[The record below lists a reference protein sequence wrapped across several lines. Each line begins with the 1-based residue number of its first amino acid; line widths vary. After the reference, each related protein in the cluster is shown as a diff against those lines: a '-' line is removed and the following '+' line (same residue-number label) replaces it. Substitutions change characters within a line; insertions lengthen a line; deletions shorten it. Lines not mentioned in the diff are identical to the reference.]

1 MEDVLIAGAGS
12 SWRVKIPMKTSKIGK
27 NKRPAFSGTV
37 HKETYQTLPDKMNK
51 PDWGCV
57 IDAWE
62 EMRNQ
67 MMIPAR
73 IG

>member
-1 MEDVLIAGAGS
+1 
-12 SWRVKIPMKTSKIGK
+12 MKTSKIGK